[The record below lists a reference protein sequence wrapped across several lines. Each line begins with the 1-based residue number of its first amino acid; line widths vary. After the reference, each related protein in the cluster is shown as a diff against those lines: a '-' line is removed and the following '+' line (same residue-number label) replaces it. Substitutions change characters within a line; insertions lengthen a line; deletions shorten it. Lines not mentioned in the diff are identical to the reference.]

1 MHVLILPS
9 WYFPPGTQEIA
20 GRMFHHLA
28 HGLRENDIDARVLHS
43 DYSTKG
49 PLFKKV
55 RFATEEAVP
64 TWRTTQFFPPKG
76 NTFLLKIWIRKYV
89 NDILAYIHK
98 EGKPDLIHAQSYLAA
113 SVCAALQ
120 EKAKIPFIYTERL
133 SGFVLQK
140 IPKHHYPILSGC
152 FIHASMI
159 TCVSPGLLDRMQPH
173 TDKPIKVVPNF
184 FDGRIFYPDATT
196 QKSNVFTWVS
206 IGEPAHVKGLDILFH
221 AFAALKKKLSEASM
235 QLILID
241 EIPEKEELI
250 KLAQSL
256 GITDHVQWTGLITQT
271 EIAGILRKSHALI
284 SASRV
289 ETFGKAI
296 IEAQACGLPVV
307 ATKTD
312 GADYIVTSSK
322 QGELADI
329 GSPESLMR
337 AMGKLFTGYSTYDPD
352 TIHDIVEKRFG
363 QKTVIQQWIKLYNS
377 VLS

>member
-1 MHVLILPS
+1 M
-9 WYFPPGTQEIA
+9 
-20 GRMFHHLA
+20 
-28 HGLRENDIDARVLHS
+28 
-43 DYSTKG
+43 
-49 PLFKKV
+49 
-55 RFATEEAVP
+55 
-64 TWRTTQFFPPKG
+64 
-76 NTFLLKIWIRKYV
+76 
-89 NDILAYIHK
+89 
-98 EGKPDLIHAQSYLAA
+98 
-113 SVCAALQ
+113 
-120 EKAKIPFIYTERL
+120 
-133 SGFVLQK
+133 
-140 IPKHHYPILSGC
+140 
-152 FIHASMI
+152 
-159 TCVSPGLLDRMQPH
+159 SPGLLDRMQSY

-184 FDGRIFYPDATT
+184 FDERIFYVDTNV
-196 QKSNVFTWVS
+196 QKNKVLTWVS
-206 IGEPAHVKGLDILFH
+206 IGEPAHVKGLDILLH
-221 AFAALKKKLSEASM
+221 ACAGLKNKLSEAPM

-241 EIPEKEELI
+241 QIPEKEELI

-256 GITDHVQWTGLITQT
+256 GIADHIQWTGLITQS

-352 TIHDIVEKRFG
+352 RIHDIVENRFSL
-363 QKTVIQQWIKLYNS
+363 KAVIHQWIKLYNS

>member
-1 MHVLILPS
+1 MHILILPS

-28 HGLRENDIDARVLHS
+28 GGLREAGIDARVLHS
-43 DYSTKG
+43 EYSTKG
-49 PLFKKV
+49 PVFKKV
-55 RFATEEAVP
+55 TFEFEEAVP

-76 NTFLLKIWIRKYV
+76 NTFIMKVWIRKYV
-89 NDILAYIHK
+89 NDILAYIQK
-98 EGKPDLIHAQSYLAA
+98 EGKPDLIHAHSYLAA

-140 IPKHHYPILSGC
+140 IPKHHYPFLPGC
-152 FIHASMI
+152 FEYANTI
-159 TCVSPGLLDRMQPH
+159 TCVSPGLLDRMQSH

-184 FDGRIFYPDATT
+184 FDERIFYVDTNV
-196 QKSNVFTWVS
+196 QKNKVFTWVS
-206 IGEPAHVKGLDILFH
+206 IGEPAHVKGLDILLH
-221 AFAALKKKLSEASM
+221 AFAGLKNKLSEAPM

-241 EIPEKEELI
+241 QIPEKEELI

-256 GITDHVQWTGLITQT
+256 GIADHIQWTGLITQS

-296 IEAQACGLPVV
+296 VEAQACGLPVV

-329 GSPESLMR
+329 SSPESLMR

-352 TIHDIVEKRFG
+352 RIHDIVENRFSL
-363 QKTVIQQWIKLYNS
+363 KAVIHQWIKLYNS